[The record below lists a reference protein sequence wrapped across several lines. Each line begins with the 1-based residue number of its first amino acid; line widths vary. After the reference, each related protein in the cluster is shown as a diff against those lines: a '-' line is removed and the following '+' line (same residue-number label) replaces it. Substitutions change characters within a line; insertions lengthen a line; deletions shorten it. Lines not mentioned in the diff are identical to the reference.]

1 MINISNSLLDN
12 LEIKYNSAIL
22 FGSYARND
30 YGQKSDIDILLECD
44 KRKESFN
51 SGIINFT
58 IYTKHQLKKMASKG
72 SLFILHIIEEGK
84 EITDTNLL
92 SELKSSFS
100 KPISYTSYRKEL
112 VNASDLLDVSESDFV
127 KYKVNLNRFL
137 YYLARS
143 FLYALAIDKNC
154 KSFSIKEVCAFL
166 NLENYLEFFENKNLN
181 SNFNEYNKNLT
192 YISTL
197 LERRPCN
204 KYKSIE
210 LLLVNSLKSK
220 YLLRIF
226 GLRLL
231 NEKNELI
238 EYENLIQE

>member
-1 MINISNSLLDN
+1 MTINNNSLLSS

-30 YGQKSDIDILLECD
+30 FGQKSDIDILLECD

-51 SGIINFT
+51 IGIINFT
-58 IYTKHQLKKMASKG
+58 IYTKHQLLKMASKG

-92 SELKSSFS
+92 NDLKPSFYR
-100 KPISYTSYRKEL
+100 PMSYKSYREGL
-112 VNASDLLDVSESDFV
+112 IDASDLLDVLESEFEN
-127 KYKVNLNRFL
+127 YKVNLNRFL
-137 YYLARS
+137 YYLVRS
-143 FLYALAIDKNC
+143 YLYALAIDKGC
-154 KSFSIKEVCAFL
+154 KSFSVKEVCAFL
-166 NLENYLEFFENKNLN
+166 NLENYLEFFDNKNLN
-181 SNFNEYNKNLT
+181 SDFNEYNKNISYLT
-192 YISTL
+192 AL
-197 LERRPCN
+197 FEKKPNN

-231 NEKNELI
+231 NKGNELI
-238 EYENLIQE
+238 EYENLIQ